1 VCGLI
6 RLDRRRVEVAGG
18 DRDGQIAVTARGDPP
33 AAWGAE
39 GDLSS
44 ELDRL
49 QRSRGSRHYV
59 VMSEQM
65 RFQEMFRQTYPAVSR
80 FVFSRGYQS
89 ADAEDL
95 IAATYEIAWRRRD
108 QLLDGQDAIP
118 WLLKVV
124 RNLALNAYRKTARE
138 QSLLDRI
145 QHAHGGGVD
154 RGEQTPTGLADW
166 PRVQVALQQLRPID
180 RELVLLVA
188 WDELTPA
195 QAGRVLGLRPV
206 AARSRLHRARR
217 RLAGLLNTDRSD
229 TRAET
234 PLRLRRTTD
243 DSRT

>member
-1 VCGLI
+1 
-6 RLDRRRVEVAGG
+6 
-18 DRDGQIAVTARGDPP
+18 
-33 AAWGAE
+33 
-39 GDLSS
+39 
-44 ELDRL
+44 
-49 QRSRGSRHYV
+49 
-59 VMSEQM
+59 MSEQM
-65 RFQEMFRQTYPAVSR
+65 CFQEMFRQTYPAVSR
-80 FVFSRGYQS
+80 FVVSRGYQS

-108 QLLDGQDAIP
+108 QLPDGQDAIP
-118 WLLKVV
+118 WLLTVV

-145 QHAHGGGVD
+145 EHAHSSGVD
-154 RGEQTPTGLADW
+154 RGEQTPTGLAD
-166 PRVQVALQQLRPID
+166 RVQVALQQLRPID

-217 RLAGLLNTDRSD
+217 KLAGLLNTDRSD

-234 PLRLRRTTD
+234 PLRLKEDHR
-243 DSRT
+243 